1 MNKDVAIV
9 PGTFD
14 PITNGHL
21 DIIKR
26 AKKIF
31 GKVIVAVAINTTK
44 TPMFTFE
51 ERVEMTREAIG
62 SIECL
67 KGTDVIGVRGLLVDF
82 ARSVGANIIVRG
94 LRAVSDFEYEWQMAF
109 MNRQLHPEIEMI
121 YMMPYIKYSFLS
133 SSIVKDVFLN
143 GGSIDEFVP
152 AVVVRR
158 MREKFRKGVSVR

>member
-1 MNKDVAIV
+1 MSDIAIV

-21 DIIKR
+21 DIIRR

-31 GKVIVAVAINTTK
+31 GRVIVAVAVNTTK

-51 ERVEMTREAIG
+51 ERVNMTKEAMATVKG
-62 SIECL
+62 LEDIE
-67 KGTDVIGVRGLLVDF
+67 VVGVRGLLVDF

-109 MNRQLHPEIEMI
+109 MNRQLHPEIEMV

-152 AVVVRR
+152 AVVVKR
-158 MREKFRKGVSVR
+158 MQEKFKEGVSVR